1 MGLGKMSSEARAGL
15 EHREAALK
23 THVMGAVPKLA
34 SRGRKALERGEAHR
48 AHSSGDCAEATECLR
63 KVDIGI
69 SVNPKRETVL
79 SYFANEEALGF
90 ELVCGADFEYYG
102 PSKTS

>member
-1 MGLGKMSSEARAGL
+1 MITQTARRQLGNVHTPSEGKDPGSS
-15 EHREAALK
+15 REP
-23 THVMGAVPKLA
+23 M
-34 SRGRKALERGEAHR
+34 